1 MPSTFQGLLAE
12 LIKLATLPDD
22 PIGQEF
28 HDGDVVHL
36 QRWLDSREANPI
48 WHKITNGA
56 PFNSGDAFLYVRH
69 VLGLRRAAQK
79 ADRDNREISGLEHK
93 QKRLASKALKRAH
106 GERRRRIEQILQHPK
121 FFDPFLSNR
130 SDNKGSRKRTI
141 FCRVLS
147 DTVHDV
153 CGKWLDAEVEVL
165 CQIAFDYAGDV
176 DARSARRPSTR
187 KKRRKKPSLKSVS
200 MRFLLLREL

>member
-12 LIKLATLPDD
+12 LIKRATLPDD

-28 HDGDVVHL
+28 HDGDVAHL

-48 WHKITNGA
+48 WHKITNRA
-56 PFNSGDAFLYVRH
+56 PFNSGDAFLFVRH

-79 ADRDNREISGLEHK
+79 ADRHNRKISGLERK
-93 QKRLASKALKRAH
+93 QKRLAFKALKRAH

-141 FCRVLS
+141 FC
-147 DTVHDV
+147 

-187 KKRRKKPSLKSVS
+187 KKEEKNPSLKSVS
-200 MRFLLLREL
+200 IRFLLLRAP